1 MHFCANEVAVS
12 LLYLHQKVCGSPG
25 KNESDR
31 SSLKSAGDFK
41 ASSLRLLPGAET
53 VCQWS
58 EDGSELH
65 LIELWRWEET
75 RAVLCAISST
85 LWAERSDCVVTARHA
100 GMCAA
105 YTTQDGTN
113 HLPEQSTADF
123 WNFFLTFLLSVLL
136 LFTKNIAE
144 GQKVSVCCS
153 SISSSKRKKD
163 T

>member
-1 MHFCANEVAVS
+1 MEALGKMS
-12 LLYLHQKVCGSPG
+12 LIEAPW
-25 KNESDR
+25 
-31 SSLKSAGDFK
+31 SLQGTSK
-41 ASSLRLLPGAET
+41 RLLSDCCLVLKPF
-53 VCQWS
+53 VS
-58 EDGSELH
+58 EVRMAASLH

-100 GMCAA
+100 GVCAA